1 MTTNTPTPFALYK
14 ANLELALRIG
24 QLLNENRKQWARQG
38 LAGVDQAVGRTLD
51 ESERAMAGVDWT
63 RLAGLPV
70 EGVWNTLNWD
80 ALKPDVG
87 TLKSSIDEVIAQQ
100 SSFASGLHEA
110 VEAWQRQ
117 CGEAVREAGLALPT
131 TTGFED
137 FLKVFTDATKP
148 ASGTDT
154 RGPKA
159 GDSAKRPTRRS

>member
-1 MTTNTPTPFALYK
+1 MTASTPTPFALYK

-38 LAGVDQAVGRTLD
+38 LAGVDQAIGRTLD
-51 ESERAMAGVDWT
+51 ESKRTLAGVDWT

-70 EGVWNTLNWD
+70 EGAWNTLNWD

-100 SSFASGLHEA
+100 SDFASGLQEA

-148 ASGTDT
+148 AAGTAAP
-154 RGPKA
+154 GSEGGA
-159 GDSAKRPTRRS
+159 STRRKSR